1 MGYSHG
7 QIRFWLDSNQ
17 LFSKSYFG
25 KYDDVFEEASPFE
38 EMEEKL
44 EICNLEVYGFGD
56 DDTLKDL
63 IKKQERDQVII
74 NKMKKVDKA
83 AFANNDFD

>member
-1 MGYSHG
+1 
-7 QIRFWLDSNQ
+7 
-17 LFSKSYFG
+17 
-25 KYDDVFEEASPFE
+25 
-38 EMEEKL
+38 MEEKL

-63 IKKQERDQVII
+63 VKKQERDQVII

-83 AFANNDFD
+83 AFANNEFDREMFLGKTFSHRQVVDERAQSDLQKKDSKANEDQ